1 MISFEHACNTV
12 EENAEE
18 TRKSASRVVSQARA
32 LVKAAQTG
40 NISAI
45 KRTKEKMEDALEELQ
60 EKILV
65 TNHWPYSEEEELELF
80 TSHFLDELK
89 TAATEKDLTLFEGD
103 GVLISYPS
111 IVRILPSDKAVRID
125 RKKVSTVRPSYLA
138 GMLLANQNKKS
149 GFKSSQF
156 IESLYAIYSDIV
168 SKGQKGQKDLF
179 TDTGEV
185 VLLARIYKLMTALP
199 GISREYDRSDF
210 ARDLYLLDSDGPHQ
224 TRKGNKVTFPASTG
238 ARRRSS
244 DLFSFVGPEGKAVE
258 YYGIRFS
265 QGEQ

>member
-1 MISFEHACNTV
+1 MIDFEQACNIV

-18 TRKSASRVVSQARA
+18 TRKSATRVVSQARA

-40 NISAI
+40 NITAI
-45 KRTKEKMEDALEELQ
+45 NRTMEKLKDILMELQ
-60 EKILV
+60 EKVSV
-65 TNHWPYSEEEELELF
+65 TDYWPYSEEEELELF
-80 TSHFLDELK
+80 TTRFQDELK
-89 TAATEKDLTLFEGD
+89 AAAIEKELTLFERD
-103 GVLISYPS
+103 GILISYPS

-125 RKKVSTVRPSYLA
+125 RKKVSTVRPSHLVDL
-138 GMLLANQNKKS
+138 LLANQNKKS

-168 SKGQKGQKDLF
+168 GKGQKDLL
-179 TDTGEV
+179 TDNGEV

-199 GISREYDRSDF
+199 GASREYDRSDF
-210 ARDLYLLDSDGPHQ
+210 ARDLYILDSDGPYQ
-224 TRKGNKVTFPASTG
+224 TRKGNKVSFPSSTG

-265 QGEQ
+265 QGE

>member
-1 MISFEHACNTV
+1 MIDFEQACNIV

-18 TRKSASRVVSQARA
+18 TRKSATRVVSQARA

-40 NISAI
+40 NITAI
-45 KRTKEKMEDALEELQ
+45 NRTREKLKDILMELQ
-60 EKILV
+60 EKVSV
-65 TNHWPYSEEEELELF
+65 TDHWPYSEEEELELF
-80 TSHFLDELK
+80 TTRFQDELK
-89 TAATEKDLTLFEGD
+89 AAAIEKELTLFERD
-103 GVLISYPS
+103 GILISYPS

-125 RKKVSTVRPSYLA
+125 RKKVSTVRPSHLA
-138 GMLLANQNKKS
+138 DLLLANQNKKS

-168 SKGQKGQKDLF
+168 GKGHKGQKDLL
-179 TDTGEV
+179 TVNGEV

-199 GISREYDRSDF
+199 GASREYDRSDF
-210 ARDLYLLDSDGPHQ
+210 ARDLYILDSDGPYQ
-224 TRKGNKVTFPASTG
+224 TRKGNKVSFPSSTG

-265 QGEQ
+265 QGE